1 MLNSH
6 VEGQNRDA
14 FYRFSRLFYEIG
26 IFQRFKKGHTKEV
39 KGPHAARGPQ
49 VAHGCIRVSL
59 TQNDSVLPENRR
71 NLICE
76 KHNYRRKFTKISTF
90 LKIQFGERT

>member
-1 MLNSH
+1 MHTQKHTDLAQPWATQIGSRAKFMLNSH

-49 VAHGCIRVSL
+49 VAHG
-59 TQNDSVLPENRR
+59 
-71 NLICE
+71 
-76 KHNYRRKFTKISTF
+76 
-90 LKIQFGERT
+90 